1 MTDQPNASEQDPA
14 DPAASK
20 PRRRL
25 LKLLRRSETPLDVY
39 ELADATGLHPT
50 TVRFH
55 LDVLARAG
63 RITVHN
69 APRPTRGRPRSVYAI
84 RTEEA
89 PPDGYRPLAALLA
102 AHLGPTPRT
111 RRRRGEKA
119 GRDWAMSLVPPSDHT
134 VDTVDTDE
142 AARRVEALF
151 AEMNFDPELVDAA
164 PGTERQIRLRACPYR
179 DVARDHPD
187 VVCAVH
193 LGLLKGALSQLGNPP
208 ATVRLVPF
216 VKPHL
221 CVAYLTPDPPDR
233 PRSSAP
239 AS

>member
-1 MTDQPNASEQDPA
+1 MTDQPSASEQEPA

-25 LKLLRRSETPLDVY
+25 LKLLRRSDTPMDVY
-39 ELADATGLHPT
+39 ELADATGLHTT

-55 LDVLARAG
+55 LDLLVRAG
-63 RITVHN
+63 RIAVHN
-69 APRPTRGRPRSVYAI
+69 APRPTPGRPRSVYTI

-119 GRDWAMSLVPPSDHT
+119 GRDWATSLVDPPGHA
-134 VDTVDTDE
+134 VDADE
-142 AARRVEALF
+142 SARRVEALF
-151 AEMNFDPELVDAA
+151 ADMNFDPELVDSA

-187 VVCAVH
+187 VVCAIH
-193 LGLLKGALSQLGNPP
+193 LGLLKGAMSQLGDPP
-208 ATVRLVPF
+208 LAVRLVPF

-221 CVAYLTPDPPDR
+221 CVAYLTPEPPGS
-233 PRSSAP
+233 PVSTTP
-239 AS
+239 AIS